1 MTSNGE
7 PSNGA
12 GRQTVGVCLMK
23 TEEGEATVA
32 YLAEQAPH
40 LRIED
45 RGTFYL
51 VEGEGEIRIGMPEV
65 SEYLGRGLPIHTFLV
80 TMSSYYGRVH
90 LDEDAFVVSAAMDQ
104 LEDRDAS

>member
-1 MTSNGE
+1 MTSDG
-7 PSNGA
+7 GRWGDA

-32 YLAEQAPH
+32 YLSERAPQ
-40 LRIED
+40 LRIQD
-45 RGTFYL
+45 RGAFYL

-65 SEYLGRGLPIHTFLV
+65 SEYLGRDLPVHTFLV

-104 LEDRDAS
+104 LENRDAS

>member
-1 MTSNGE
+1 VTINGDRTR
-7 PSNGA
+7 SA

-32 YLAEQAPH
+32 YLAEQAPQ

-51 VEGEGEIRIGMPEV
+51 IEGEGEIRIGMPEV
-65 SEYLGRGLPIHTFLV
+65 SEYLGRELPIHTFLV

-104 LEDRDAS
+104 LENRDAS

>member
-1 MTSNGE
+1 MTINGDGTR
-7 PSNGA
+7 SA

-23 TEEGEATVA
+23 TEEGEATVS

-65 SEYLGRGLPIHTFLV
+65 SEYLGRHLPIHTFLV
-80 TMSSYYGRVH
+80 TMSSYYGRVN
-90 LDEDAFVVSAAMDQ
+90 LDEDAFIVSAAMDQ